1 MRQKENIF
9 HTRCGIKG
17 RICSMIIDN
26 GSCAN
31 VVSTYAVEKLGIP
44 CTKRKANYKL
54 QWLNECGELKVSKQC
69 MISFSIGE
77 YSDEVLCDVVPMQ
90 VCHILLGRPWQYD
103 IYAYH
108 DRRRN
113 KYSLE
118 HKGKKYILAPL
129 TPSQVY
135 EDQQRLKETMG
146 KHGEE

>member
-1 MRQKENIF
+1 MGEHDEAQRENIF

-44 CTKRKANYKL
+44 CTKRKSNYKL
-54 QWLNECGELKVSKQC
+54 QWLNECGELK
-69 MISFSIGE
+69 
-77 YSDEVLCDVVPMQ
+77 
-90 VCHILLGRPWQYD
+90 QYD
-103 IYAYH
+103 RYASH
-108 DRRRN
+108 NGRMN

-129 TPSQVY
+129 TSSQMY

-146 KHGEE
+146 KHGEGSKQESQKIEREEKIQVRREKKESNNEEK